1 MFIDSDNSISIQARL
16 GATCPTMNMLLLRSS
31 RSLYPCAFYK
41 HAAPD
46 GASAINRL
54 KNSIVLE
61 AINIPCLRH

>member
-1 MFIDSDNSISIQARL
+1 MFIDSDNPIAIQAPSE
-16 GATCPTMNMLLLRSS
+16 ATCSTMNMLLLRSS
-31 RSLYPCAFYK
+31 QSPYPCAFYK